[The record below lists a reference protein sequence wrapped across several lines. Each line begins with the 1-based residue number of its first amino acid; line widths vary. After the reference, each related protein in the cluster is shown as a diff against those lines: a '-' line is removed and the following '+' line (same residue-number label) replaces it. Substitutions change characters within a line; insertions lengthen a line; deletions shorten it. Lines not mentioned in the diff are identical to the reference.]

1 MKYRK
6 ENDEVFYAVGDSVRV
21 TRAEVEFVKTGA
33 RDSIRGRCRLC
44 LHSDPGAKI
53 HQMLIAHTGGI
64 YVRPHKHIG
73 RSESFQLIDGALCV
87 VVFDSRG
94 TVTDVVSMDNSDVGC
109 PFLYRIPADCFHTVL
124 LLSSMVVFLETTGGP
139 FNPSETVFA
148 PWAPPVEKK
157 DELSLYRQKLDLEIN
172 QWPDKK

>member
-33 RDSIRGRCRLC
+33 RDSIRGRFRLC

-53 HQMLIAHTGGI
+53 HQML
-64 YVRPHKHIG
+64 IG